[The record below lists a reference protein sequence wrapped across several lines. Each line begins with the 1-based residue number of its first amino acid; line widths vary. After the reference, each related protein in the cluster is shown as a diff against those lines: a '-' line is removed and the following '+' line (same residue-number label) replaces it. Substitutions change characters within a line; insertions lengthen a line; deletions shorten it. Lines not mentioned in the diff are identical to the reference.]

1 MLIVLQLENTTMTF
15 ATFLIKSG
23 LTVAGA
29 GLYLLARR
37 FFRKVKRT
45 AKETIEKIEHKLGK
59 KSPVIDPE
67 NNANLYMP
75 NL

>member
-1 MLIVLQLENTTMTF
+1 MKF
-15 ATFLIKSG
+15 AAFLIKSG
-23 LTVAGA
+23 LTVASA

-45 AKETIEKIEHKLGK
+45 AKETIEKVEHKLEK
-59 KSPVIDPE
+59 NSPVEDPE